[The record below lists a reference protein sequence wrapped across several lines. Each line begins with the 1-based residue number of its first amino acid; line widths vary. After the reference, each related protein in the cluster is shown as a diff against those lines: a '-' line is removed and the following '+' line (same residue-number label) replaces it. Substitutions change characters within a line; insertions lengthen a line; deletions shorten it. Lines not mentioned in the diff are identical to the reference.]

1 MPIKSRENLISA
13 WAFLAG
19 VVLAVIIGILSSFP
33 TVFAEGKTNPFFLG
47 ILAILG
53 LVVGYFVSEK
63 DVQTF
68 LFASVSLVIVS
79 FAGIQGLVLDA
90 AIRGVSIGKIV
101 SSVLGPLLAL
111 FVPATIIVA
120 LKTVFSLAKK

>member
-1 MPIKSRENLISA
+1 MPIKSRENLIGA

-19 VVLAVIIGILSSFP
+19 VVLAVSVGIITSFSRITTSPIILG
-33 TVFAEGKTNPFFLG
+33 VLAVLG
-47 ILAILG
+47 II
-53 LVVGYFVSEK
+53 VGYFVAEK
-63 DVQTF
+63 DIQTF

-90 AIRGVSIGKIV
+90 AIRGIEIGTII
-101 SSVLGPLLAL
+101 SSVLGALLVL

-120 LKTVFSLAKK
+120 LKVVFSIARR